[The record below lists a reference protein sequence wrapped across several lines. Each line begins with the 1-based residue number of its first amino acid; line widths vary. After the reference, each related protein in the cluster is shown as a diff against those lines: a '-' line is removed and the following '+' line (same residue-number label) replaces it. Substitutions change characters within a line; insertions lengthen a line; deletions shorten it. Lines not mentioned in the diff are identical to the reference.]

1 MSPVGHLLVTCSREP
16 MSPRL
21 IQALVMGQASIA
33 PCTTSFHRFSAAR
46 SIVSSISSGCQDLGE
61 VCIANESRT
70 GEFRGRMPP
79 VLDAHV
85 DSGARSLHALEH
97 MTRKVDGGLIHG
109 AARRAG
115 SRDPDSG

>member
-1 MSPVGHLLVTCSREP
+1 M
-16 MSPRL
+16 
-21 IQALVMGQASIA
+21 A
-33 PCTTSFHRFSAAR
+33 PLTTTSHQFSAPR
-46 SIVSSISSGCQDLGE
+46 SIVSSISSDYQDLE
-61 VCIANESRT
+61 KVCNANEPRT

-85 DSGARSLHALEH
+85 SSGARSLHALEH
-97 MTRKVDGGLIHG
+97 MTREADAGLIYG